1 MTPNILHPKKNSF
14 SAINNFSLLVQTP
27 VALVRYSNLQEL
39 QWYERKHVL
48 NLPNKVAIY
57 NLW

>member
-39 QWYERKHVL
+39 Q
-48 NLPNKVAIY
+48 
-57 NLW
+57 